1 MNRVSRLENMRKAD
15 VRQRIMRTIIVYG
28 SQYGTAKRYAEAL
41 AGRTDSEVR
50 SYEESMDL
58 DAYDNIVLIGALYAG
73 GVLGLEKTLSGIHDL
88 KNKKII
94 IATVGLADT
103 NDRENT
109 ETIRNSLKKQ
119 LSENIFI
126 HARIFHLRGG
136 IDYSRLNLKH
146 RTMMALLYGK
156 AKGLPEEKKTAEV
169 KAMIDTYGKRVDFVD
184 FTSLAPIIREIGYN
198 IAK

>member
-1 MNRVSRLENMRKAD
+1 
-15 VRQRIMRTIIVYG
+15 MRTIIVYG

-41 AGRTDSEVR
+41 AGKTDSEIK

-73 GVLGLEKTLSGIHDL
+73 GVLGLKKTLSGIHDL

-156 AKGLPEEKKTAEV
+156 AKGLPEEKGEGQGTCHPDGGCGILQKQLVHARHGRRQGV
-169 KAMIDTYGKRVDFVD
+169 PGFPGFCRA
-184 FTSLAPIIREIGYN
+184 
-198 IAK
+198 

>member
-1 MNRVSRLENMRKAD
+1 
-15 VRQRIMRTIIVYG
+15 MRTIIVYG

-73 GVLGLEKTLSGIHDL
+73 GVLGLKKTLSGIHDL

-156 AKGLPEEKKTAEV
+156 TKGLPEKKKTAEV

-184 FTSLAPIIREIGYN
+184 FNSLDPIIREIGYET
-198 IAK
+198 AK

>member
-1 MNRVSRLENMRKAD
+1 MW
-15 VRQRIMRTIIVYG
+15 QRIMRTIIVYG

-41 AGRTDSEVR
+41 AGKMDSVIK
-50 SYEESMDL
+50 SYEEPMDL
-58 DAYDNIVLIGALYAG
+58 GAYDNIVFIGALYAG
-73 GVLGLEKTLSGIHDL
+73 GVLGLKKTLSGIHDL
-88 KNKKII
+88 QDKKIV
-94 IATVGLADT
+94 IATVGLADPH
-103 NDRENT
+103 DGENT
-109 ETIRNSLKKQ
+109 ESIRNSLKKQ

-156 AKGLPEEKKTAEV
+156 AKGLAEEKKTAEV

-184 FTSLAPIIREIGYN
+184 FGSLAPIIREIGYD